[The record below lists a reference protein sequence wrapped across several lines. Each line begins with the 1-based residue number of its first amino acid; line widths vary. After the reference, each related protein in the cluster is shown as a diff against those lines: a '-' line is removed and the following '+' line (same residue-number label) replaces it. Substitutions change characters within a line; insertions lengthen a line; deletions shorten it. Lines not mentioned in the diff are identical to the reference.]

1 MFVMDGLAFAS
12 EPKASMKVLDAKA
25 VNGLSRLVIFSTG
38 EKRLFDASELTDK
51 PAFKSLKDSRIFG
64 AFSIDHDI
72 VTWVRHELPIRK
84 HSLASITKLSS
95 SANPRFSIWMAA
107 SFYYKNACLEANSP
121 IIPYGRSPG

>member
-25 VNGLSRLVIFSTG
+25 VNGLSDSSFSPR
-38 EKRLFDASELTDK
+38 KRLFDASELTDK

-72 VTWVRHELPIRK
+72 VTWDNGEIHLDPETMYAM
-84 HSLASITKLSS
+84 S
-95 SANPRFSIWMAA
+95 
-107 SFYYKNACLEANSP
+107 Y
-121 IIPYGRSPG
+121 PYESVA

>member
-38 EKRLFDASELTDK
+38 GKRLFDASELTDK

-64 AFSIDHDI
+64 AFSIDHGI
-72 VTWVRHELPIRK
+72 VTWDNGKIHLDPETMYAM
-84 HSLASITKLSS
+84 S
-95 SANPRFSIWMAA
+95 
-107 SFYYKNACLEANSP
+107 Y
-121 IIPYGRSPG
+121 PYESVA

>member
-38 EKRLFDASELTDK
+38 GKRLFDASELTDK

-64 AFSIDHDI
+64 AFSIEHGI
-72 VTWVRHELPIRK
+72 VT
-84 HSLASITKLSS
+84 
-95 SANPRFSIWMAA
+95 
-107 SFYYKNACLEANSP
+107 
-121 IIPYGRSPG
+121 